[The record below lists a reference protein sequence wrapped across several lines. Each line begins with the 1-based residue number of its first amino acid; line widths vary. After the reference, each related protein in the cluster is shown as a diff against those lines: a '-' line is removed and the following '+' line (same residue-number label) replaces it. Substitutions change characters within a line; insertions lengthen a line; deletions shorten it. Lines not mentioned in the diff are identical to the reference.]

1 MTHTVHPYSHRLG
14 IIRDWKSRWFGVKTK
29 YKEFLKSDILLRG
42 YLEKKLR
49 GMYISNI
56 EMERGEKVL
65 RIIIETSR
73 PGMIIGRSG
82 DGAVKLKNDILAFL
96 TKSKLSA
103 GGLNPKP
110 AKAGRVA
117 RPSQSE
123 GLGEVKV
130 DIKEVRSPESNSA
143 IVAQMIADGLEKRLP
158 FRRVTKQMV
167 EKVMA
172 NRSVLGVKIE
182 LSGRLGGASMAR
194 QEKIKKGRIPLQT
207 FRADVDFT
215 KYEARLPYGA
225 IGIKVWIYKGEVFSK
240 K

>member
-14 IIRDWKSRWFGVKTK
+14 IIRDWKSRWFGVGEQ
-29 YKEFLKSDILLRG
+29 YKNFLKGDVLLREF
-42 YLEKKLR
+42 LEKKLR
-49 GMYISNI
+49 GQYVSSV
-56 EMERGEKVL
+56 EMERSEKAL

-82 DGAVKLKNDILAFL
+82 DGALKLKADIMAFIA
-96 TKSKLSA
+96 KKKLVT
-103 GGLNPKP
+103 G
-110 AKAGRVA
+110 
-117 RPSQSE
+117 
-123 GLGEVKV
+123 GEVKL
-130 DIKEVRSPESNSA
+130 DIKEVRTPESNSM

-172 NRSVLGVKIE
+172 NRDVLGVKIE

-194 QEKIKKGRIPLQT
+194 QEKIKRGRIPLQT
-207 FRADVDFT
+207 FRADVDFV

-225 IGIKVWIYKGEVFSK
+225 IGIKVWIYKGEIFAK
-240 K
+240 EK

>member
-14 IIRDWKSRWFGVKTK
+14 IIRDWKSRWFGVKGK
-29 YKEFLKSDILLRG
+29 YKQFLKSDVLLRE

-49 GMYISNI
+49 GNYVSNI
-56 EMERGEKVL
+56 EMERGQNFL
-65 RIIIETSR
+65 RVIIETSR

-96 TKSKLSA
+96 NKKNLSS
-103 GGLNPKP
+103 G
-110 AKAGRVA
+110 
-117 RPSQSE
+117 
-123 GLGEVKV
+123 GEVKV
-130 DIKEVRSPESNSA
+130 DIKEVKSPESNSA

-172 NRSVLGVKIE
+172 NRDVEGVKIE

-207 FRADVDFT
+207 FRADVDFV
-215 KYEARLPYGA
+215 KYEARLPYGG
-225 IGIKVWIYKGEVFSK
+225 IGIKVWIYKGEIFNK
-240 K
+240 AK